1 MSKGLMMLSER
12 LVEAEQQAA
21 LALAKAQQDLKIF
34 LEQQDALNQYRQIYH
49 QQWTD
54 RGLQGIGAQQNS
66 QYHAFINKLEQAA
79 KPIEIGSLHHALF
92 IHIGAEKTAA
102 QWFQFADH
110 VFGNQICRFLPTLH
124 YDFAVLRI
132 QCDQNLLGS
141 HGSGNILHDRRECC
155 RSYDHAMCAL

>member
-1 MSKGLMMLSER
+1 MSKGLVMLSER

-34 LEQQDALNQYRQIYH
+34 MEQQDALNQYRQIYH

-79 KPIEIGSLHHALF
+79 TQQYEGVLQVRQAL
-92 IHIGAEKTAA
+92 ELRREEWLAA
-102 QWFQFADH
+102 QQRRKAVELLLEKQANREQQKALRQEQKMLDEYA
-110 VFGNQICRFLPTLH
+110 ILRRFH
-124 YDFAVLRI
+124 
-132 QCDQNLLGS
+132 Q
-141 HGSGNILHDRRECC
+141 SGL
-155 RSYDHAMCAL
+155 